1 MNRNVAWS
9 ATAGGIIMTRKE
21 TILDMA
27 MTGQTIKRIMQ
38 AKGYT
43 VKDIQNFLQLS
54 TPQAIYHWFEG
65 KSMPTID
72 NLYALSGLFCI
83 PVDAMLRGTRSFILS
98 PYWDERCGR
107 LFMYYERLVMRQS
120 A

>member
-1 MNRNVAWS
+1 
-9 ATAGGIIMTRKE
+9 MTRKE

-43 VKDIQNFLQLS
+43 VKDIQNYLKLS

-83 PVDAMLRGTRSFILS
+83 PVDAMLRGTRSFIFS

-107 LFMYYERLVMRQS
+107 LFMYYERLAMRQS

>member
-1 MNRNVAWS
+1 
-9 ATAGGIIMTRKE
+9 
-21 TILDMA
+21 
-27 MTGQTIKRIMQ
+27 MQ

-43 VKDIQNFLQLS
+43 VKDIQNYLQLS

-83 PVDAMLRGTRSFILS
+83 PVDAMLRGTRSFIFV
-98 PYWDERCGR
+98 PYWDDRCGR
-107 LFMYYERLVMRQS
+107 LFMYYERLAMRQS

>member
-1 MNRNVAWS
+1 
-9 ATAGGIIMTRKE
+9 MTRKE

-43 VKDIQNFLQLS
+43 VKDIQNYLQLS

-72 NLYALSGLFCI
+72 NLYALSGLFYI
-83 PVDAMLRGTRSFILS
+83 PVDAMLRGTRSFIFV
-98 PYWDERCGR
+98 PYWDDRCGR
-107 LFMYYERLVMRQS
+107 LFMYYERLAMRQS